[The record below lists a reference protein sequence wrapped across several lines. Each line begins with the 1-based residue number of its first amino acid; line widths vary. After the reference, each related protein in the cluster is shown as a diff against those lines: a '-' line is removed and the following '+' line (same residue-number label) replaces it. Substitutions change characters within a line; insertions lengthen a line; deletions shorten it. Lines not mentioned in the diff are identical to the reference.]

1 MSTPL
6 NVVLV
11 GYGYAG
17 KTFHAP
23 LIAACPDLHLYGM
36 VSSKPEQ
43 VHGDWPQA
51 RHWPT
56 LELALQDEAV
66 DLVVIATPNPLHYQQ
81 AEAALLAGKHV
92 VVDKPFTVTVSEARQ
107 LAALADGLG
116 LLLSVFHNRRWDAD
130 FLTLKQLLQS
140 GRLGRISQFA
150 SHFDRYR
157 PEVRQR
163 WREQGGAGSGLWYDL
178 GPHVLDQALQL
189 FGQPLGV
196 SAYLAQQRQ
205 QAQATD
211 YFHVQLRY
219 PTTHVVLHGSCL
231 VSGGIPRFAVHGDLA
246 SYTKYGLDT
255 QEGDLKLGKPAGG
268 GEWGRDPV
276 AGRLFLADGDVVREE
291 WLSNIAGDYRCY
303 YQQVAAAIRGDA
315 GNPVS
320 ASEAAN
326 VMDWLERAVHSALQ
340 GREVSAEEVLP

>member
-6 NVVLV
+6 NAVLV

-23 LIAACPDLHLYGM
+23 LIDACQELALYGI

-43 VHGDWPQA
+43 VKADWPQA
-51 RHWPT
+51 RHWPD
-56 LELALQDEAV
+56 LEQALQDKAL
-66 DLVVIATPNPLHYQQ
+66 DLVVIATPNAAHYSQ

-92 VVDKPFTVTVSEARQ
+92 VVDKPFTVTLAEARQ
-107 LAALADGLG
+107 LAALADRQG

-130 FLTLKQLLQS
+130 FLTLQQLLSS
-140 GRLGRISQFA
+140 GRLGRISQFV

-178 GPHVLDQALQL
+178 GPHLLDQALQL
-189 FGQPLGV
+189 FGQPQGV
-196 SAYLAQQRQ
+196 FACLAQQRQ
-205 QAQATD
+205 GAQATD

-219 PTTHVVLHGSCL
+219 PFTHVVLHGSCL
-231 VSGGIPRFAVHGDLA
+231 VSGGVPRFAVHGDLA

-255 QEGDLKLGKPAGG
+255 QEADLKAGLAAG
-268 GEWGRDPV
+268 AAGWGVDPLP
-276 AGRLFLADGDVVREE
+276 GQLFLADGDVVQPQE
-291 WLSNIAGDYRCY
+291 LANLPGDYRRY
-303 YQQVAAAIRGDA
+303 YQQVAAAIRG
-315 GNPVS
+315 
-320 ASEAAN
+320 EAAN
-326 VMDWLERAVHSALQ
+326 PVTATEAASVMDWLERALHSAAQ
-340 GREVSAEEVLP
+340 RREVLAEEVLP